1 MKRLLGMILCTA
13 IVAFPLAARAEVS
26 ELRVPMGAG
35 GRTNLVHLHRVGED
49 HTV

>member
-1 MKRLLGMILCTA
+1 MVKLIDDIMLEKK
-13 IVAFPLAARAEVS
+13 LAARGDALLIVAG
-26 ELRVPMGAG
+26 VPMGAG